1 MTIYEILILVI
12 MSGGL
17 IVALWQ
23 ANTAVKNQKAN
34 HERIKKQS
42 TIEYINQ
49 LRSAYRTL
57 NHELIKN
64 IGADPIGEE
73 KYNELINDADM
84 FEKLKQLLGMFEHLS
99 LGVRTGVYDFDM
111 VDLMSG
117 EYICGVFRRWRYYI
131 DKRRALENGKNRY
144 VEFQWLVNKIESSR
158 QNPNKKADIRLS

>member
-1 MTIYEILILVI
+1 MTTYEILTIVI
-12 MSGGL
+12 MSGAL
-17 IVALWQ
+17 VVALWQ
-23 ANTAVKNQKAN
+23 ANTAVRNQKSN
-34 HERIKKQS
+34 HERMKKQS

-49 LRSAYRTL
+49 LRATYRTL
-57 NHELIKN
+57 NHELIKG
-64 IGADPIGEE
+64 IGADPVGEE
-73 KYNELINDADM
+73 KYNKLINDVDM

-117 EYICGVFRRWRYYI
+117 AFMYGVFSQWRYYI
-131 DKRRALENGKNRY
+131 DKRRALENGKGRY